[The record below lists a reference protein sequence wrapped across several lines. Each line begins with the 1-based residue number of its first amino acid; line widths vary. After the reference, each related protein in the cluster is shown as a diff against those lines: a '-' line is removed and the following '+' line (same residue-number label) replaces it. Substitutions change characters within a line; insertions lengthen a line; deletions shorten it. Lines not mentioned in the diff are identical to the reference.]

1 MLSKPLSFLL
11 FVATNPARFSCL
23 MHSALQSVALS
34 FDYLPMNSE
43 RLKKAF
49 GSLHRFPESVACLA
63 TSPDRSPI
71 ASAYG
76 VQSWVY
82 PLRIMLSRILQVS
95 IFFFENL
102 TSVLSVWSEVFCEA
116 GIVSTLGFTTTRYRR
131 ACDDWG
137 IVTFVLF

>member
-1 MLSKPLSFLL
+1 
-11 FVATNPARFSCL
+11 
-23 MHSALQSVALS
+23 MHFKLQNDALS

-49 GSLHRFPESVACLA
+49 VSLHRFPESVACLA

-71 ASAYG
+71 ASAYIG
-76 VQSWVY
+76 VQSWFY

-102 TSVLSVWSEVFCEA
+102 TSFWSVWFDVFCEA
-116 GIVSTLGFTTTRYRR
+116 GIVSPLGFTTTRYRR
-131 ACDDWG
+131 ACDDWR

>member
-1 MLSKPLSFLL
+1 MGSAFETSQLSF
-11 FVATNPARFSCL
+11 FVANNPAMFSCL
-23 MHSALQSVALS
+23 MHSAFQNDALS
-34 FDYLPMNSE
+34 FDYLTMNSE

-71 ASAYG
+71 ASAYIG

-95 IFFFENL
+95 IFFF
-102 TSVLSVWSEVFCEA
+102 EA